1 MRYRTQPTAV
11 RKGRFLAF
19 WMAWLLLLSGC
30 VTRQAVEDIVE
41 TSNARMMAVQLAGE
55 PLPSGRPFD
64 TADSGWKELSARI
77 DAFVEAYP
85 EQTAMV
91 NAVRIRQAMLLLS
104 YRQYNQAEAVFD
116 QVDPGEL
123 TTARDRALYNVREP
137 LLWWFELDKTTAMAP
152 AQFDA
157 ADEALAMLQ
166 AEVDRLQD
174 SPGIRDYLAE
184 IRVWI
189 ALYSGLQT
197 TSAERATA
205 YVEDGI
211 DQYARIFTPG
221 DLAVLQQRTTTEAF
235 EDSPVAVRRRLR
247 AREVADYAAEVIRR
261 QSIAPSFASDDFAE
275 LIAQSTSE

>member
-1 MRYRTQPTAV
+1 MKCRTQTMAA

-41 TSNARMMAVQLAGE
+41 TSNARMIAVQLAGE

-64 TADSGWKELSARI
+64 TADSGWKVLSARI

-91 NAVRIRQAMLLLS
+91 NAVRIRQAMLLMS

-116 QVDPGEL
+116 QVDSGEL
-123 TTARDRALYNVREP
+123 TSARDRALYNVREP

-152 AQFDA
+152 AQFEA
-157 ADEALAMLQ
+157 ADEALATLQ

-174 SPGIRDYLAE
+174 SPEIRDYLAE

-205 YVEDGI
+205 YVENGI
-211 DQYARIFTPG
+211 DPYARIFTPG
-221 DLAVLQQRTTTEAF
+221 DLAALGQRATTEAF

-261 QSIAPSFASDDFAE
+261 QSIAPSFASAEFAE